1 MTHPT
6 MRELYASGDYAR
18 AVLHDLFGPELPA
31 KVAQLE
37 GEMTRLL
44 EDELPDADAEGRRAW
59 AHRLAFVV
67 ALDPWFAKV
76 GRGVTPGRVAGAL
89 NRVAR
94 AARDLQKA
102 LHAMPEAA
110 AYSMH
115 RRLLHLDLPGAADR
129 IFLAESVLGTL
140 GARDVGLHANRAA
153 LAKLLKVADD
163 AREAWR
169 QTKSGKHCADRLARH
184 VADAYEALTSEPPPK
199 SGSGEGPFYRMIEYA
214 LASVGLDNEVS
225 AADLGRREAER
236 RRAAPRSGGIRK
248 QGRNSPTK
256 PN

>member
-6 MRELYASGDYAR
+6 MRELYASGPDAR
-18 AVLHDLFGPELPA
+18 AVLHDFFGADLPA

-76 GRGVTPGRVAGAL
+76 GRGMTPGRVAGTL

-102 LHAMPEAA
+102 LARHARGSCLQHASAA
-110 AYSMH
+110 AQ
-115 RRLLHLDLPGAADR
+115 PGPAGSGRQD
-129 IFLAESVLGTL
+129 FLAKSVLGTL
-140 GARDVGLHANRAA
+140 AR
-153 LAKLLKVADD
+153 
-163 AREAWR
+163 
-169 QTKSGKHCADRLARH
+169 
-184 VADAYEALTSEPPPK
+184 P
-199 SGSGEGPFYRMIEYA
+199 
-214 LASVGLDNEVS
+214 
-225 AADLGRREAER
+225 R
-236 RRAAPRSGGIRK
+236 RRTPRQPRGGR
-248 QGRNSPTK
+248 
-256 PN
+256 